1 MKWIDKIAVLVT
13 ASIGEIVLDIV
24 GYKRKSG
31 STDIVNRRR
40 LAVEKDCSNVRM
52 KNKCIRCRKY
62 DTVIDMVFEHSTV
75 V

>member
-1 MKWIDKIAVLVT
+1 VFVT
-13 ASIGEIVLDIV
+13 ASIGETVLDPG
-24 GYKRKSG
+24 GYKHQSG
-31 STDIVNRRR
+31 PTDIVNRRR